1 MTVGVRRTTTCTC
14 VYFCLYV
21 YKQHFSFIQ
30 PNDIYGT
37 LNGHYCTLRWLCIG
51 TNGRP
56 SLSAFIFVYKGLIT
70 KNVYRD
76 EIKRA
81 QTAWKAITCVCVCVY
96 HTVSTE
102 HVCVDNYYNVC
113 ASMFPCR
120 RKVAYKEHFKL
131 PVWGFVRPPQ
141 RAEVMMHS
149 VINCRLF

>member
-1 MTVGVRRTTTCTC
+1 MTVGVRHTSTCTC

-30 PNDIYGT
+30 PNDIYST

-56 SLSAFIFVYKGLIT
+56 SLSAFIFVYKDLIT

-81 QTAWKAITCVCVCVY
+81 QTAWQAITCVRVSYCVHWVR
-96 HTVSTE
+96 
-102 HVCVDNYYNVC
+102 VDNYYNVC
-113 ASMFPCR
+113 ASMFTCR
-120 RKVAYKEHFKL
+120 RKVAYMERFKL
-131 PVWGFVRPPQ
+131 PVWGFLLPPH
-141 RAEVMMHS
+141 RAEVMMHC
-149 VINCRLF
+149 VINCRLFWE